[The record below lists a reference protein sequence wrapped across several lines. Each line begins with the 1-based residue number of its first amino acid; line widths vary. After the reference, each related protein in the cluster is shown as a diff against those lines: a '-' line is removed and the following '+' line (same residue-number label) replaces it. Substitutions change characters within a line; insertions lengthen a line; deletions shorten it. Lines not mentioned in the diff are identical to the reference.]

1 MIAVRRD
8 AVEVTRSEVNPSD
21 IHGLHSYKT
30 LSKMAFNANPKGRPV
45 DRVYILHVE
54 EEASYLYSECPA
66 RYYISTEIP
75 EEKNQYENRSCR

>member
-8 AVEVTRSEVNPSD
+8 AVEATRSEVNPLD

-54 EEASYLYSECPA
+54 EEASYLYNDSLE
-66 RYYISTEIP
+66 RYYIF
-75 EEKNQYENRSCR
+75 ENT